1 MKLYFEN
8 AYGKRELIGNPSS
21 ERESMEIINNYCARN
36 GYNIPNVNTW
46 VTPNLEK
53 HYDVSAGNEHFVV
66 TLW

>member
-8 AYGKRELIGNPSS
+8 AYGKRELIGNANSDK
-21 ERESMEIINNYCARN
+21 ECMGMIQDYCARN
-36 GYNIPNVNTW
+36 GFNIPYVNSW
-46 VTPNLEK
+46 VTPNMEK